1 MARLVSQFLLE
12 QKHTDIL
19 IAQMDG
25 CGDVYQRDKK
35 ELLLDARLFEV
46 CQQYNNMPLAI
57 FLSKT
62 GEVVKQLKK

>member
-1 MARLVSQFLLE
+1 
-12 QKHTDIL
+12 
-19 IAQMDG
+19 MDG

-46 CQQYNNMPLAI
+46 CHQYNNMPLAI
-57 FLSKT
+57 FLSKI